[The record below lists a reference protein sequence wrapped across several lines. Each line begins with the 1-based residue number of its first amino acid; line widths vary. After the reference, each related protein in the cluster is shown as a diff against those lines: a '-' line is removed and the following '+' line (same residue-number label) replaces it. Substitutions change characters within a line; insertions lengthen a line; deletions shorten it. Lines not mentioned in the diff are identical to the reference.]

1 MEYANFTYDGHQ
13 LVYAVAG
20 NPENPPLFLIHGY
33 LSSHHV
39 WRQTIPVLQQR
50 YYCIAV
56 DLFGH
61 GRSEID
67 PNGDYSIPAQ
77 GQRILALANELGYE
91 RFALMGH
98 SMGGQI
104 ALYIASRLAP
114 ERVVRLV
121 DVAGVVGA
129 RLTRNI
135 EQSVFLLMEM
145 ASRLS
150 IVTPLFELLGRVTT
164 PRFRW
169 AANIQFSSWFVD
181 MDAIDFHS
189 WRIDRELANRP
200 GIRHTWFGGRNAI
213 YGTDLTPYL
222 SKIPVPTLVIF
233 GKQDAVVPLEDA
245 RLAAENIPDSRLVLI
260 DHCGHFPMYEQTEE
274 YLDALMSFLL

>member
-1 MEYANFTYDGHQ
+1 VEYANFTYDGHQ

-114 ERVVRLV
+114 ERWWM
-121 DVAGVVGA
+121 
-129 RLTRNI
+129 
-135 EQSVFLLMEM
+135 LL
-145 ASRLS
+145 AWS
-150 IVTPLFELLGRVTT
+150 GR
-164 PRFRW
+164 
-169 AANIQFSSWFVD
+169 
-181 MDAIDFHS
+181 
-189 WRIDRELANRP
+189 
-200 GIRHTWFGGRNAI
+200 G
-213 YGTDLTPYL
+213 
-222 SKIPVPTLVIF
+222 
-233 GKQDAVVPLEDA
+233 
-245 RLAAENIPDSRLVLI
+245 
-260 DHCGHFPMYEQTEE
+260 
-274 YLDALMSFLL
+274 